1 MREREKKQKI
11 IAIVGPTSSGKSD
24 LAVTLAK
31 RIGGEIISA
40 DSRQVYRGVD
50 LISGKITHAEM
61 RRVPHHILS
70 IADPKKSYST
80 SLFVRDAKRS
90 IMDIYSRTKVPIV
103 VCGTGFY
110 IDALLRGFSLP
121 DVPPN
126 SPLRKKLSTKTA
138 SQLFLILQKLD
149 KRRAKTIERQNPVR
163 IIRAIEI
170 AKALGSVPRLS
181 KRSAY
186 EVLWIGLKPSDKEL
200 KTRIRARIHKRLR
213 LGMVAEAKRLHARGL
228 SYRRMQELGLELRHL
243 ADLLEKKVTL
253 AEFKV
258 KLERDINRYAKR
270 QMRWFKREKDIHWF
284 SSAPQAERFV
294 RRRLGISEFSG
305 QISQGYYVE
314 SHGQA
319 PKLPHGI
326 TDHRK

>member
-1 MREREKKQKI
+1 
-11 IAIVGPTSSGKSD
+11 
-24 LAVTLAK
+24 
-31 RIGGEIISA
+31 
-40 DSRQVYRGVD
+40 
-50 LISGKITHAEM
+50 
-61 RRVPHHILS
+61 
-70 IADPKKSYST
+70 
-80 SLFVRDAKRS
+80 
-90 IMDIYSRTKVPIV
+90 
-103 VCGTGFY
+103 
-110 IDALLRGFSLP
+110 
-121 DVPPN
+121 
-126 SPLRKKLSTKTA
+126 
-138 SQLFLILQKLD
+138 
-149 KRRAKTIERQNPVR
+149 
-163 IIRAIEI
+163 
-170 AKALGSVPRLS
+170 LGSVPRLS